1 MKIINFGD
9 SFAVVDDN
17 DLLINQFLNRQDAI
31 NYIVE
36 QTGVSNKNIL
46 EEPFYEVDEHGEFN
60 SD

>member
-9 SFAVVDDN
+9 IFEVVDDN

-46 EEPFYEVDEHGEFN
+46 EEPFYEVDEHGELN